1 MSAINASIVE
11 RAIKDY
17 TKKMYDEIQKR
28 CDSYCG
34 ELLSSAITE
43 RIKMRPY
50 AHDFT
55 GNLLNSIVVC
65 LYREQKPVRAYY
77 AFETIDNATHQKMT
91 FPRTYVFKDDY
102 MRTASK
108 YKMSKK
114 GLVPAEVQTNQGL
127 GEDDAIRFFQQ
138 YRPSGHNIFDI
149 VVAYTTEYA
158 SFVESVRHT
167 VGFMKAYDYADKVGV
182 QFLGLPRC

>member
-1 MSAINASIVE
+1 MSATNASIVE

-34 ELLSSAITE
+34 ELLSIAITE
-43 RIKMRPY
+43 RIKMRPA

-65 LYREQKPVRAYY
+65 LYRERKPLRAYFAY
-77 AFETIDNATHQKMT
+77 ETIDNAIRVKMT
-91 FPRTYVFKDDY
+91 NPRNYFFKDDY
-102 MRTASK
+102 QHTESRYHGS
-108 YKMSKK
+108 
-114 GLVPAEVQTNQGL
+114 GPAEVPTNQGL

-138 YRPSGHNIFDI
+138 YKPSGNNIFDI

-158 SFVESVRHT
+158 SYVEAARGT
-167 VGFMKAYDYADKVGV
+167 VGFLQAYDRAENIGV
-182 QFLGLPRC
+182 EFLGLPRC